1 MTFLGIL
8 NSILNPI
15 LLPLI
20 DWSPFWGI
28 VILSLLISLLVTLV
42 YKYFTNQSEIKRLR
56 EEQKK
61 YQGQLKELRDKPEE
75 MMRIQKEMW
84 KATADSMKYSLKA
97 MLITMIV
104 VLPLFW
110 WMNVHLS
117 YEPIRPGEE
126 FGVTAYFLEG
136 STGMVQLLADNQTIL
151 LTPASQNLS
160 GNTAS
165 WKLKG
170 STGEHN
176 LSIKYNT
183 ITQEKPVLIS
193 ERHEYVEPTIIN
205 TSSALAQVQVSQNKL
220 QPLAE
225 VFKGEVSIFGWKPG
239 WLALYFV
246 LSLIFSLGLRKLLK
260 VY

>member
-1 MTFLGIL
+1 MSFLGIL
-8 NSILNPI
+8 NSILNPV

-20 DWSPFWGI
+20 DWSVFWGI

-61 YQGQLKELRDKPEE
+61 TQEQLKNLRDKPEE
-75 MMRIQKEMW
+75 MMRLQKEMW

-110 WMNVHLS
+110 WMSAHLS

-126 FGVTAYFLEG
+126 FSVTAYFLEG
-136 STGMVQLLADNQTIL
+136 STGIVQLIADNQTTL
-151 LTPASQNLS
+151 LTPASQNIS
-160 GNTAS
+160 ENIAE
-165 WKLKG
+165 WKLK
-170 STGEHN
+170 SSAGEYN
-176 LSIKYNT
+176 LTLKYNT
-183 ITQEKPVLIS
+183 ITQEKLVLIS

-205 TSSALAQVQVSQNKL
+205 TSSALAQVKISQNKL

-246 LSLIFSLGLRKLLK
+246 LSLILSLGLRKLLK